1 MNAINVNLAIRN
13 NILAFMRKK
22 MKPVTQGEVL
32 DDCDLP
38 KGLHKSQL
46 LTAVNRAFRS
56 LVESREIIRV
66 PVENRTGLFEARY
79 TYRLA
84 GPLDPAPKVIRAYAP
99 RGTGPKAQLLKKQ
112 REAAEA
118 NAVAARMR
126 EEAAA
131 AEVAKGR
138 NDPRTEALG
147 VSPNASAPVMQA
159 MADNYMTDRDKA
171 YAKKDYDSIP
181 IPAEAILFTKRVQEA
196 NTLPPGVNVE
206 VTSTG
211 VTITLGKITVT
222 VKAD

>member
-46 LTAVNRAFRS
+46 LTGVNRAFRS

-66 PVENRTGLFEARY
+66 PVENRTGLFAARY

-112 REAAEA
+112 REQAEA
-118 NAVAARMR
+118 NAIAERMR
-126 EEAAA
+126 EEAA
-131 AEVAKGR
+131 
-138 NDPRTEALG
+138 EAN
-147 VSPNASAPVMQA
+147 SMFAQAINPNASAPVMQA

-171 YAKKDYDSIP
+171 YAKRGYDTHNLGYPFSG
-181 IPAEAILFTKRVQEA
+181 EA
-196 NTLPPGVNVE
+196 NTLPKGISVE
-206 VTSTG
+206 VTSSG
-211 VTITLGKITVT
+211 VVITHGNITVT

>member
-38 KGLHKSQL
+38 KGLHKTQL

-56 LVESREIIRV
+56 MVESGEIIRI
-66 PVENRTGLFEARY
+66 PVENRTGLFSARY
-79 TYRLA
+79 VYRLA

-118 NAVAARMR
+118 NAVAEKLRN
-126 EEAAA
+126 EKA
-131 AEVAKGR
+131 AEHEVAQSR
-138 NDPRTEALG
+138 ADPRTEALG
-147 VSPNASAPVMQA
+147 VSPNASAPVMQD

-171 YAKKDYDSIP
+171 YAKRGYDTHNLGYPFSG
-181 IPAEAILFTKRVQEA
+181 EA